1 MTALVFA
8 EQELLSATAPS
19 GAEFSLRGRRPELQR
34 LLLHALER
42 FPVEG
47 GFYVPR
53 ERASVLAGV
62 TEYHISRGML
72 FIPLE
77 VPDAIEGLLVIE
89 TDELPGAAELRHL
102 RGFADIAAW
111 LLHQERT
118 AKAAQREAKQ
128 STLLALINER
138 MRKSLDRAQILNA
151 VVEDVR
157 HAFGAATCIIY
168 GRDPARPERALVL
181 ASACAGTGTGETGVD
196 AELPGPVE
204 LGDSEIG
211 RAFEGSTIRHDGGSG
226 PGIVVPFF
234 SDGRVESALALH
246 FTRPYSFDDVDLVM
260 LRSIAFHVSLALSNV
275 RLFELERLRR
285 GRAELIERVVR
296 ILRDTQYVDEVL
308 LVFAVTTS
316 HELPV
321 ACAVY
326 GIENG
331 TAERKAMRVRE
342 AGDFEPVPAVD
353 VTTIEDALR
362 RDEAIAGE
370 RLPLAIR
377 EPLFG
382 ENEGLAIPLQIDGN
396 LWGMVAF
403 YVTGRPSYW
412 DDEARQ
418 FFRSLCVHL
427 ELSLTTA
434 LGFERIQQLARA
446 LRESSEFKDD
456 LLAMLAHDYKGPLT
470 VVLGYCDL
478 LLETLPAEFHG
489 EIETIYA
496 QTQRLVRLSE
506 DALTLAQTQAGG
518 FSLDRAA
525 LDLTEFV
532 DEHVAALNRGSARI
546 RVESPETP
554 ISIWLDPQRFA
565 HVLENLLQ
573 NALKYSTGEVLVRLA
588 RDGARATIEVTDR
601 GIGIPETEIATVFAR
616 FGRATNARRKG
627 IGGSGVGLYVAR
639 KIVEVHGGTISV
651 VSKENEGSTFTIS
664 LPVQP

>member
-8 EQELLSATAPS
+8 EQEMLSATAPS
-19 GAEFSLRGRRPELQR
+19 GAGFSLRGRRPELQR

-62 TEYHISRGML
+62 TEYHLSHGML

-77 VPDAIEGLLVIE
+77 VPDAIEGLLAIE

-111 LLHQERT
+111 SLHQERT

-138 MRKSLDRAQILNA
+138 MGKSLDRAQILNA

-157 HAFGAATCIIY
+157 HAFGAATCVIY
-168 GRDPARPERALVL
+168 GRDPARPEHALVL
-181 ASACAGTGTGETGVD
+181 ASAGTGIGVD
-196 AELPGPVE
+196 ADLPGPVE

-211 RAFEGSTIRHDGGSG
+211 RAFEGSTVRHDGGAG

-260 LRSIAFHVSLALSNV
+260 LRSIAFHVGLALSNV
-275 RLFELERLRR
+275 RLFELERMRR

-331 TAERKAMRVRE
+331 TAERKAMRVRK
-342 AGDFEPVPAVD
+342 AGDFEPVSAVD

-362 RDEAIAGE
+362 RDETIAGE
-370 RLPLAIR
+370 SLPLAIR
-377 EPLFG
+377 ERLFG

-396 LWGMVAF
+396 LWGMAAF
-403 YVTGRPSYW
+403 YVTERSSYW

-418 FFRSLCVHL
+418 FFSSLCVHL

-506 DALTLAQTQAGG
+506 DALALAQTQAGG

-525 LDLTEFV
+525 VDLTEFV
-532 DEHVAALNRGSARI
+532 GEHVAALNRGSARI
-546 RVESPETP
+546 RVESGEAP

-588 RDGARATIEVTDR
+588 RDGDRATIEVTDR
-601 GIGIPETEIATVFAR
+601 GIGIPEAEIATVFAR

>member
-8 EQELLSATAPS
+8 EQEMLSATAPS
-19 GAEFSLRGRRPELQR
+19 GAGFSLRGRRPELQR

-62 TEYHISRGML
+62 TEYHLSHGML

-77 VPDAIEGLLVIE
+77 VPDAIEGLLAIE

-111 LLHQERT
+111 SLHQERT

-157 HAFGAATCIIY
+157 HAFGAATCVIY
-168 GRDPARPERALVL
+168 GRDPARPEHALVL
-181 ASACAGTGTGETGVD
+181 ASAGTGIGD
-196 AELPGPVE
+196 DSELPGPVE

-211 RAFEGSTIRHDGGSG
+211 RAFEGSTVRHDGGAG

-260 LRSIAFHVSLALSNV
+260 LRSIAFHVGLALSNV
-275 RLFELERLRR
+275 RLFELERMRR
-285 GRAELIERVVR
+285 ARAELIERVVR

-331 TAERKAMRVRE
+331 TAERKAMRVRK
-342 AGDFEPVPAVD
+342 AGDFEPVSAVD

-362 RDEAIAGE
+362 RDETIAGE
-370 RLPLAIR
+370 SLPLAIR
-377 EPLFG
+377 ERLFG

-396 LWGMVAF
+396 LWGMIAF
-403 YVTGRPSYW
+403 YVTERPSYW

-506 DALTLAQTQAGG
+506 DALALAQTQAGG

-525 LDLTEFV
+525 VDLTEFV
-532 DEHVAALNRGSARI
+532 EEHIAALNRGSARI
-546 RVESPETP
+546 RVESGEAP

-588 RDGARATIEVTDR
+588 RDGDRATIEVTDR
-601 GIGIPETEIATVFAR
+601 GIGIPEAEIATVFAR

>member
-8 EQELLSATAPS
+8 EQDLLSATAPS
-19 GAEFSLRGRRPELQR
+19 GAGFSLRGRRPELQR

-62 TEYHISRGML
+62 TEYHLSHGML

-77 VPDAIEGLLVIE
+77 VPDAIEGLLAIE

-157 HAFGAATCIIY
+157 QAFGAATCVIY
-168 GRDPARPERALVL
+168 GRDPTRPEHALVL
-181 ASACAGTGTGETGVD
+181 ASAGTGIGVD
-196 AELPGPVE
+196 ADLPGPVE

-211 RAFEGSTIRHDGGSG
+211 RAFEGSTVRHDGGAG

-260 LRSIAFHVSLALSNV
+260 LRSIAFHVGLALSNV
-275 RLFELERLRR
+275 RLFELERMRR

-331 TAERKAMRVRE
+331 TAERKAMRVRK
-342 AGDFEPVPAVD
+342 AGDFEPVSAVD

-362 RDEAIAGE
+362 RDETIAGE
-370 RLPLAIR
+370 SLPLAIR
-377 EPLFG
+377 ERLFG

-396 LWGMVAF
+396 LWGMIAF
-403 YVTGRPSYW
+403 YVTERPSYW

-506 DALTLAQTQAGG
+506 DALALAQTQAGG

-525 LDLTEFV
+525 VDLTEFV
-532 DEHVAALNRGSARI
+532 EEHIAALNRGSARI
-546 RVESPETP
+546 RVESGEVP

-588 RDGARATIEVTDR
+588 RDGDRATIEVTDR
-601 GIGIPETEIATVFAR
+601 GIGIPEAEIATVFAR

>member
-8 EQELLSATAPS
+8 EQEMLSATAPS
-19 GAEFSLRGRRPELQR
+19 GAGFSLRGRRPELQR

-62 TEYHISRGML
+62 TEYHLSHGML

-77 VPDAIEGLLVIE
+77 VPDAIEGLLAIE

-157 HAFGAATCIIY
+157 QAFGAATCVIY
-168 GRDPARPERALVL
+168 GRDPARPEHALVL
-181 ASACAGTGTGETGVD
+181 ASAGTGIGVD
-196 AELPGPVE
+196 ADLPGPVE

-211 RAFEGSTIRHDGGSG
+211 RAFEGSTVRHDGGAG

-260 LRSIAFHVSLALSNV
+260 LRSIAFHVGLALSNV
-275 RLFELERLRR
+275 RLFELERMRR

-331 TAERKAMRVRE
+331 TAERKAMRVRK
-342 AGDFEPVPAVD
+342 AGDFEPVSAVD

-362 RDEAIAGE
+362 RDETIAGE
-370 RLPLAIR
+370 SLPLAIR
-377 EPLFG
+377 ERLFG

-396 LWGMVAF
+396 LWGMAAF
-403 YVTGRPSYW
+403 YVTERSSYW

-506 DALTLAQTQAGG
+506 DALALAQTQAGG

-525 LDLTEFV
+525 VDLTEFV
-532 DEHVAALNRGSARI
+532 EEHIAALNRGSARI
-546 RVESPETP
+546 RVESGEVP

-588 RDGARATIEVTDR
+588 RDGDRATIEVTDR
-601 GIGIPETEIATVFAR
+601 GIGIPEAEIATVFAR

>member
-8 EQELLSATAPS
+8 EQEMLSATAPS
-19 GAEFSLRGRRPELQR
+19 GAGFSLRGRRPELQR

-62 TEYHISRGML
+62 TEYHLSHGML

-77 VPDAIEGLLVIE
+77 VPDAIEGLLAIE

-111 LLHQERT
+111 SLHQERT

-157 HAFGAATCIIY
+157 QAFGAATCVIY
-168 GRDPARPERALVL
+168 GRDPARPEHALVL
-181 ASACAGTGTGETGVD
+181 ASAGTGIGVD
-196 AELPGPVE
+196 ADLPGPVE

-211 RAFEGSTIRHDGGSG
+211 RAFEGSTVRHDGGAG

-260 LRSIAFHVSLALSNV
+260 LRSIAFHVGLALSNV
-275 RLFELERLRR
+275 RLFELERMRR

-331 TAERKAMRVRE
+331 TAERKAMRVRK
-342 AGDFEPVPAVD
+342 AGDFEPVSAVD

-362 RDEAIAGE
+362 RDETIAGE
-370 RLPLAIR
+370 SLPLAIR
-377 EPLFG
+377 ERLFG

-396 LWGMVAF
+396 LWGMIAF
-403 YVTGRPSYW
+403 YVTERPSYW

-506 DALTLAQTQAGG
+506 DALALAQTQAGG

-525 LDLTEFV
+525 VDLTEFV
-532 DEHVAALNRGSARI
+532 EEHIAALNRGSARI
-546 RVESPETP
+546 RVESGEAP

-588 RDGARATIEVTDR
+588 RDGDRATIEVTDR
-601 GIGIPETEIATVFAR
+601 GIGIPEAEIATVFAR

>member
-8 EQELLSATAPS
+8 EQEMLSATAPS
-19 GAEFSLRGRRPELQR
+19 GAGFSLRGRRPELQR

-62 TEYHISRGML
+62 TEYHLSHGML

-77 VPDAIEGLLVIE
+77 VPDAIEGLLAIE

-157 HAFGAATCIIY
+157 HAFGAATCVIY
-168 GRDPARPERALVL
+168 GRDPARPEHALVL
-181 ASACAGTGTGETGVD
+181 ASAGTGIGVD
-196 AELPGPVE
+196 ADLPGPVE

-211 RAFEGSTIRHDGGSG
+211 RAFEGSTVRHDGGAG

-260 LRSIAFHVSLALSNV
+260 LRSIAFHVGLALSNV
-275 RLFELERLRR
+275 RLFELERMRR

-331 TAERKAMRVRE
+331 TAERKAMRVRK
-342 AGDFEPVPAVD
+342 AGDFEPVSAVD

-362 RDEAIAGE
+362 RDETIAGE
-370 RLPLAIR
+370 SLPLAIR
-377 EPLFG
+377 ERLFG

-396 LWGMVAF
+396 LWGMIAF
-403 YVTGRPSYW
+403 YVTERPSYW

-506 DALTLAQTQAGG
+506 DALALAQTQAGG

-525 LDLTEFV
+525 VDLTEFV
-532 DEHVAALNRGSARI
+532 EEHIAALNRGSARI
-546 RVESPETP
+546 RVESGEVP

-588 RDGARATIEVTDR
+588 RDGDRATIEVTDR
-601 GIGIPETEIATVFAR
+601 GIGIPEAEIATVFAR

>member
-8 EQELLSATAPS
+8 EQEMLSATAPS
-19 GAEFSLRGRRPELQR
+19 GAGFSLRGRRPELQR

-62 TEYHISRGML
+62 TEYHLSHGML

-77 VPDAIEGLLVIE
+77 VPDAIEGLLAIE

-111 LLHQERT
+111 SLHQERT

-157 HAFGAATCIIY
+157 HAFGAATCVIY
-168 GRDPARPERALVL
+168 GRDPARPEHALVL
-181 ASACAGTGTGETGVD
+181 ASAGTGIGD
-196 AELPGPVE
+196 DSELPGPVE

-211 RAFEGSTIRHDGGSG
+211 RAFEGSTVRHDGGAG

-260 LRSIAFHVSLALSNV
+260 LRSIAFHVGLALSNV
-275 RLFELERLRR
+275 RLFELERMRR
-285 GRAELIERVVR
+285 ARAELIERVVR

-331 TAERKAMRVRE
+331 TAERKAMRVRK
-342 AGDFEPVPAVD
+342 AGDFEPVSAVD

-362 RDEAIAGE
+362 RDETIAGE
-370 RLPLAIR
+370 SLPLAIR
-377 EPLFG
+377 ERLFG

-396 LWGMVAF
+396 LWGMIAF
-403 YVTGRPSYW
+403 YVTERPSYW

-506 DALTLAQTQAGG
+506 DALALAQTQAGG

-525 LDLTEFV
+525 VDLTEFV
-532 DEHVAALNRGSARI
+532 EEHIAALNRGSARI
-546 RVESPETP
+546 RVESGEVP

-588 RDGARATIEVTDR
+588 RDGDRATIEVTDR
-601 GIGIPETEIATVFAR
+601 GIGIPEAEIATVFAR

>member
-8 EQELLSATAPS
+8 EQEMLSATAPS
-19 GAEFSLRGRRPELQR
+19 GAGFSLRGRRPELQR

-62 TEYHISRGML
+62 TEYHLSHGML

-77 VPDAIEGLLVIE
+77 VPDAIEGLLAIE

-111 LLHQERT
+111 SLHQERT

-157 HAFGAATCIIY
+157 QAFGAATCVIY
-168 GRDPARPERALVL
+168 GRDPARPEHALVL
-181 ASACAGTGTGETGVD
+181 ASAGTGIGVD
-196 AELPGPVE
+196 ADLPGPVE

-211 RAFEGSTIRHDGGSG
+211 RAFEGSTVRHDGGAG

-234 SDGRVESALALH
+234 SDGRVESALALN

-260 LRSIAFHVSLALSNV
+260 LRSIAFHVGLALSNV
-275 RLFELERLRR
+275 RLFELERMRR

-331 TAERKAMRVRE
+331 TAERKAMRVRK
-342 AGDFEPVPAVD
+342 AGDFEPVSAVD

-362 RDEAIAGE
+362 RDETIAGE
-370 RLPLAIR
+370 SLPLAIR
-377 EPLFG
+377 ERLFG

-396 LWGMVAF
+396 LWGMIAF
-403 YVTGRPSYW
+403 YVTERPSYW

-506 DALTLAQTQAGG
+506 DALALAQTQAGG

-525 LDLTEFV
+525 VDLTEFV
-532 DEHVAALNRGSARI
+532 EEHIAALNRGSARI
-546 RVESPETP
+546 RVESGEAP

-601 GIGIPETEIATVFAR
+601 GIGIPEAEIATVFAR